1 VSERGSI
8 GLRSWLVGLTMF
20 VIMTS
25 ATVPSALYALWA
37 KAYDFGP
44 LTVTVI
50 FSIYVAGVVFGLLGL
65 GAWSDALGRRPMLI
79 AAVAACAAS
88 DIGYLYSRNLAMLI
102 LARLI
107 SGLATGLIA
116 GTATATMVDLAP
128 PTLRVRAS
136 MTALACN
143 MGGLTAGPAVGG
155 VFAEYCPEPM
165 HLVYAVHLIVL
176 AFVVA
181 VPLFAV
187 PARARNREVP
197 LRPIGLMVPAQVRAD
212 FWPAAMGG
220 GLGFAVGGLLNAVAG
235 LYLGHLAGIHN
246 PFVAGL
252 IVAPC
257 FGTIAGG
264 QLLSPRLP
272 GRARLPLCCAGL
284 IFSCA
289 LIMVALANTWT
300 PLLLISGIVVG
311 ISTGLAIGHGM
322 SAINAH
328 CPAEHRGATNSTF
341 FAVMYIGL
349 SMPVIGAGVAMQLIG
364 LRAGGEIFSAVVGVV
379 IVGIGVV
386 LLAGLRRPV
395 VPPASVLLAPA
406 QVAPLNQLRP
416 AFRAIQRI

>member
-1 VSERGSI
+1 MQRGGI
-8 GLRSWLVGLTMF
+8 GPRSWLVGLTMF

-37 KAYDFGP
+37 KAYGFGP

-50 FSIYVAGVVFGLLGL
+50 FSIYVAGVVFGLMGL
-65 GAWSDALGRRPMLI
+65 GGWSDALGRRPMLI

-88 DIGYLYSRNLAMLI
+88 DLGYLYARNQAMLI
-102 LARLI
+102 IARLI

-128 PTLRVRAS
+128 PNLRVRAS

-143 MGGLTAGPAVGG
+143 MGGLTAGPVLGG
-155 VFAEYCPEPM
+155 VFAEYWPEPM

-176 AFVVA
+176 ALVVT
-181 VPLFAV
+181 VPLFVV
-187 PARARNREVP
+187 PPRPRNRAAR
-197 LRPIGLMVPAQVRAD
+197 LRPIGLMVPPEVRGD

-257 FGTIAGG
+257 FGLIAAG
-264 QLLSPRLP
+264 QLLSPRFHQ
-272 GRARLPLCCAGL
+272 RSRLPLCCAGL

-289 LIMVALANTWT
+289 LIMVALAFTQT
-300 PLLLISGIVVG
+300 ELLLISGLVVG

-322 SAINAH
+322 SSINAH
-328 CPAEHRGATNSTF
+328 CPPEHRGATNSTF

-349 SMPVIGAGVAMQLIG
+349 SVPVIGAGVAMQGIG
-364 LRAGGEIFSAVVGVV
+364 LRAGGEVFSAVVGIV

-386 LLAGLRRPV
+386 LLAGLRQPV
-395 VPPASVLLAPA
+395 AAPVPVLLEPTAARVPGA
-406 QVAPLNQLRP
+406 RVV
-416 AFRAIQRI
+416 QRV